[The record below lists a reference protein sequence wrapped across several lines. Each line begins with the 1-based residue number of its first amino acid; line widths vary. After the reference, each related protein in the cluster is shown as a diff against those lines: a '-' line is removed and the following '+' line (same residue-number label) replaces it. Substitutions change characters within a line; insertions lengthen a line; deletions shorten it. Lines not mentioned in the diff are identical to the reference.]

1 MKRATPLKQTSRNLV
16 VVRAGD
22 GSLHQGW
29 LNGSERPDFDL
40 IVSYFGDDPD
50 AFRTPDENR
59 VDQKGGYWDGV
70 YKLFG
75 KHPELVDRYEYFLL
89 ADDDLEMQAQ
99 DINTVFRIAREH
111 RLRVCQPS
119 LTLDSHYSWPETLNQ
134 PRFKLRYCLAVE
146 VMAPCLDRE
155 LLQRCLPLFADTMSG
170 YAMDSMWARLLE
182 PVNKSAAIIDVV
194 QIRHT
199 REVGKVL
206 AGVGLAAGRDRFDEA
221 RQMLHRFG
229 LDEAPVNVCYAA
241 IDRSDRELADP
252 DEIHRI
258 MARHLGANF
267 FRLKKRLRTVFR
279 HIRRLSRQSREFAG
293 VTPLKQLH

>member
-1 MKRATPLKQTSRNLV
+1 M
-16 VVRAGD
+16 
-22 GSLHQGW
+22 
-29 LNGSERPDFDL
+29 
-40 IVSYFGDDPD
+40 SYFGDDPE

-70 YKLFG
+70 YKLFS

-99 DINTVFRIAREH
+99 DINAVFRIAREY

-119 LTLDSHYSWPETLNQ
+119 LTPDSHYSWPETLHQ
-134 PRFKLRYCLAVE
+134 PHFKLRYCLAVE

-155 LLQRCLPLFADTMSG
+155 LLKRCLPLFADTMSG
-170 YAMDSMWARLLE
+170 YAMDSMWTRLLE
-182 PVNKSAAIIDVV
+182 PVHKSAAVIDLV

-221 RQMLHRFG
+221 RQMLQRFG
-229 LDEAPVNVCYAA
+229 LDETPVNVCYAA
-241 IDRSDRELADP
+241 IDRFDRELSDP

-258 MARHLGANF
+258 MARHLWANF
-267 FRLKKRLRTVFR
+267 FRLKRRWKRLFR
-279 HIRRLSRQSREFAG
+279 QIRRLSRRSRGFAG
-293 VTPLKQLH
+293 VTPLKQLY